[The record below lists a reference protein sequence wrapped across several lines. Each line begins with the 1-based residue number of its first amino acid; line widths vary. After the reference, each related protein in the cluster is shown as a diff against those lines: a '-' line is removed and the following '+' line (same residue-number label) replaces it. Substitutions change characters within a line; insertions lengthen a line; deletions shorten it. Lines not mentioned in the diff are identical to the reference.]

1 MIYPVH
7 AFDAPEKQDGS
18 AIESISQVATQGND
32 LRKRRYLYSPG
43 RVGLAAKY
51 HVAPAERGC
60 G

>member
-1 MIYPVH
+1 MH
-7 AFDAPEKQDGS
+7 AFDAPEKQGGS
-18 AIESISQVATQGND
+18 ATESISQVATQGND
-32 LRKRRYLYSPG
+32 LKKRRYLCSPG